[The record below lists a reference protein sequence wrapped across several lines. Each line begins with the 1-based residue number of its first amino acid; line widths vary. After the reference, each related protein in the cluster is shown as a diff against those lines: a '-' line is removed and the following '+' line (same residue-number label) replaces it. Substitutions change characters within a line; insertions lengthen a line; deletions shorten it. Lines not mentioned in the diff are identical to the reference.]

1 MTDNQMLALI
11 LGSLGII
18 AVYGIIYYVLMIAAQ
33 WKIFT
38 KAGEKGWKSIIP
50 FLNGYVLYKISWKPM
65 MFWITLALT
74 IVMSICSAIPDSNI
88 AMVILSIA
96 SIAVLVIGIIQ
107 YSKLSKAFGH
117 GVGFTLG
124 LLFLNPIFMLIL
136 GLGNSQYIGKQNE

>member
-18 AVYGIIYYVLMIAAQ
+18 SVFGIIYYVLMIVAQ

-50 FLNGYVLYKISWKPM
+50 ILNSYVLFKIAWKPM
-65 MFWITLALT
+65 MFWITLALAV
-74 IVMSICSAIPDSNI
+74 VMGICSGFTESI
-88 AMVILSIA
+88 IA
-96 SIAVLVIGIIQ
+96 SVISFIASVAVIVISIIQ
-107 YSKLSKAFGH
+107 SSKLSKAFGH

-124 LLFLNPIFMLIL
+124 LIFLSPIFMLIL
-136 GLGNSQYIGKQNE
+136 GLGSSQYVGKQD

>member
-1 MTDNQMLALI
+1 MTDNQILALI
-11 LGSLGII
+11 LGSLGLIVVI
-18 AVYGIIYYVLMIAAQ
+18 GIIYYILMIIAQ

-50 FLNGYVLYKISWKPM
+50 FLNGYVLYKIAWKPM
-65 MFWITLALT
+65 MFWITLALS
-74 IVMSICSAIPDSNI
+74 VVLSICSAIQDSTV
-88 AMVILSIA
+88 AMVISFIV

-136 GLGNSQYIGKQNE
+136 GLGSSQYVGKQD